1 MDNWTFRANVEC
13 DVCKAERRRRCCVL
27 RAGDAERES
36 RLRSPPF
43 DVAPFVHPF
52 RYPSF
57 HATQLR
63 AIAFAKEN
71 NQQVFWVAAYDKDG
85 EGGTNGTG

>member
-1 MDNWTFRANVEC
+1 MQPGDNV
-13 DVCKAERRRRCCVL
+13 DDRRL
-27 RAGDAERES
+27 QD
-36 RLRSPPF
+36 PPF

-63 AIAFAKEN
+63 AISFAKAN
-71 NQQVFWVAAYDKDG
+71 NAQVFWVAAYDKDVGDEMEG
-85 EGGTNGTG
+85 EGNRGRGGG